1 MFKFDKYI
9 KLVAIALVLIALLI
23 STSRLRQIKMDFS
36 TKQLE
41 INFDHANVSKKSLEK
56 NYE

>member
-1 MFKFDKYI
+1 MFEFNKGI
-9 KLVAIALVLIALLI
+9 KLVAIALVLIILVI
-23 STSRLRQIKMDFS
+23 SSSRLRQIKMNFS

-41 INFDHANVSKKSLEK
+41 INFDQANMNVKPPEK